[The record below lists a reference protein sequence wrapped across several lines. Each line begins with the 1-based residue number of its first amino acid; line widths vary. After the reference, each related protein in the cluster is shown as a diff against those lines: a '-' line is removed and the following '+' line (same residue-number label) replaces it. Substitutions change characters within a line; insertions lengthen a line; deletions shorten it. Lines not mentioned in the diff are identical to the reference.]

1 MDQSNEL
8 PPGGALPG
16 RGAAPAAPAGA
27 VHAAADAVHAA
38 ADAAPAAVAGEGH
51 GHRGVALL
59 LGTAAILAAI
69 VGARA
74 SALSSD
80 AGDAWQSALRTEV
93 KRSASAIEDIR
104 YLYQSELPI
113 AIRILQ
119 SRLLVAELQS
129 AAAAGGSTAQ
139 ALTFEVGVQS
149 GLLTAIEP
157 SSDLATGA
165 LYALPSGGLDLGKRL
180 ADLTGKAAR
189 HRGPRPRRRVGD
201 GGSPRVARPAF
212 DPGGDA
218 GQHRRAPGRPCP
230 TAHPSPPAAPGA
242 GVAGAGGRSRR
253 GCRRGAPRVSRR
265 ARTRSSGEVGA

>member
-8 PPGGALPG
+8 PPGGSLPG
-16 RGAAPAAPAGA
+16 RGAAPAAAGA

-38 ADAAPAAVAGEGH
+38 ADAAPAAAAGEGH

-157 SSDLATGA
+157 SSDLAKGA
-165 LYALPSGGLDLGKRL
+165 PYALPSGGLDLGKRL
-180 ADLTGKAAR
+180 ADLRARAPDIVALDPDAAWATGDRLALHALHSTLAVIPVSIAALL
-189 HRGPRPRRRVGD
+189 GALAQPLIRRRRLLLAL
-201 GGSPRVARPAF
+201 GSLALA
-212 DPGGDA
+212 
-218 GQHRRAPGRPCP
+218 
-230 TAHPSPPAAPGA
+230 
-242 GVAGAGGRSRR
+242 AGA
-253 GCRRGAPRVSRR
+253 AV
-265 ARTRSSGEVGA
+265 AVGAELLG